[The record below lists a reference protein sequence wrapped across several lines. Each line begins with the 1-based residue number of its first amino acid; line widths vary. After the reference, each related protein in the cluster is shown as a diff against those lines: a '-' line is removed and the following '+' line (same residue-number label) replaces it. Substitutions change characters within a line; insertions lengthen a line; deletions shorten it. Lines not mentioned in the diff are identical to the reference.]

1 MLLPLRNL
9 GAKHKLR
16 WFSFCLC
23 LSSLAPHPSPRGSP
37 DPAPCV
43 HTCDAGRDEG
53 GRPCLSPRF
62 PWKGA
67 PLSQERGS
75 GAGHWN
81 LGRKVS
87 ATQNPSK
94 VCPMSLRRCFQRQ
107 PVRLNTEL
115 SRPGAQQSR
124 DVSEAVLTLCW
135 NAAETGVMN
144 QLGLLSPA
152 VATERAPSTCSS
164 APWKYGGC
172 APLRGNPETKQSNR
186 PG

>member
-115 SRPGAQQSR
+115 SRPGAQQSPGCLRSCVDSLLERSR
-124 DVSEAVLTLCW
+124 D
-135 NAAETGVMN
+135 
-144 QLGLLSPA
+144 
-152 VATERAPSTCSS
+152 
-164 APWKYGGC
+164 
-172 APLRGNPETKQSNR
+172 RGNESAGPVKPR
-186 PG
+186 CGH